1 MVKWHIPVPGWRV
14 WDDRQKQWRKATAD
28 ERSSVGGSRG
38 AILPV
43 APFCQ
48 IRYRADVPRV
58 SLPSIS
64 MDQLVK
70 PLFGFWVTSAR
81 RRNFLWP
88 LYLEA
93 MGDDRES
100 VLSAWQ
106 RISRLQTLPFP
117 AYAVCDFENDLPEII
132 MERLRTKAFTGDPP
146 TKKSF
151 STEFPTADVVL
162 PNCDF
167 LLSDSDPFVLDFV
180 STCSLEELDTRASI
194 LAELLYTSTAGCRT
208 IAKPLC
214 RMYYET
220 ATLCEGGE
228 ARNYKRNVIT
238 RNYT

>member
-88 LYLEA
+88 LYLED

-151 STEFPTADVVL
+151 STEFPTADMVL

-180 STCSLEELDTRASI
+180 SKYFAQHDEQDLSGMESPPRPPDHDEDDEGAGVFPLPPPGSCIQCRVWFCRAF
-194 LAELLYTSTAGCRT
+194 G
-208 IAKPLC
+208 
-214 RMYYET
+214 
-220 ATLCEGGE
+220 
-228 ARNYKRNVIT
+228 
-238 RNYT
+238 